1 MACRLVRPQS
11 RIASIYTVKFESLV
25 ILLPNLTLID
35 SMTRRSACRS
45 GIRCGIDQN
54 SFNGVMPW
62 RRDGIRRLSTDM
74 TLEATLRLEDMH

>member
-1 MACRLVRPQS
+1 
-11 RIASIYTVKFESLV
+11 
-25 ILLPNLTLID
+25 
-35 SMTRRSACRS
+35 MTRRSACRS